1 MNLRDEILKIEEQ
14 TMAGLKDFQRAT
26 VDRVAYLYEHGQN
39 RVLVADEVGLGK
51 TLVAR
56 GVIAKMAD
64 IRLLRED
71 DDFFKV
77 VYICSNQNIARQNIK
92 KLNIFG
98 AEEENVSETRLA
110 MQHLRITEQEI
121 RQKGKRQYV
130 QLIPLT
136 PETSFRMTTG
146 GGSVNERALMFA
158 VLRRMPELAGYI
170 KELDEF
176 LTCEATASWQ
186 NNKEKYEERVLNC
199 EALTANEEDPYPQNI
214 IKKIREYDE
223 GSHILSKLLK
233 YLQARKD
240 GSRGKNKRLID
251 EMRLMF
257 AHIGVDMLEPD
268 FVIMDEFQ
276 RFRFLINEEEKETET
291 GILAEHFL
299 HRDDTRVLLLSATPY
314 KLYSTLEEIDE
325 NHEDEPF
332 LEFQE
337 VMHFLFSENESA
349 EEFDEV
355 WHNYSVSLKELKSG
369 DTAILTLKQKAED
382 SMYSA
387 MCRTERISV
396 MDNGDY
402 TDDSSVAEHLKIN
415 EYDVRSYTEMEG
427 LLRDIN
433 ADYTLPVDYVKS
445 CPYLLSFMKD
455 YQIKRNIENY
465 FKKPEHLSELK
476 QANRK
481 MLWLDENKIRNYEK
495 LPPTN
500 AKLEELKKQIFQNR
514 SELYLWV
521 PPSRPYYEMKGAYQY
536 NSEGFSKILV
546 FSSWEM
552 VPRMIG
558 GLISYE
564 SERLT
569 IGALGNRAKNED
581 RKNKEYFA
589 KTRFPYQ
596 RLTFREKDGRPATM
610 TLLCLLYPSK
620 TLADLYKPVDCMNAG
635 MNLTAIE
642 SMLRQRLT
650 EKLTELQDK
659 YSYTSEGR
667 ADEHWYYMA
676 PMLMDGEYA
685 RQWIQGS
692 LHDSKIDDDLQE
704 ERGGKNFR
712 HHLEYLN
719 ELLDHVSLG
728 KMPDDLSQILI
739 DMAIGSPAVCIYR
752 SNGHDAKRAT
762 ELAKVF
768 LNRFNQ
774 PESTA
779 IVELTYT
786 HPHRKDDYYH
796 WQDVLRYC
804 KDGNFQA
811 MFDEYTHLLKE
822 EAGFGETEGI
832 NQLVHEAMMDALS
845 FRTSTYDFDTY
856 SDFCNRMKKGDRS
869 KRDNTK
875 KLRSH
880 FAVGYTDAKGDK
892 EKVINR
898 KESIRNSF
906 NSPLRPFVLATTSI
920 GQEGLDFHNYCR
932 KVMHWNLPSNPVDLE
947 QREGRVNRYKCLAI
961 RQNVAKEYGSIEFQ
975 TDDIW
980 EEMFEAAA
988 DAEKGNEQ
996 SELVP
1001 YWCFGKD
1008 QSVKIER
1015 IVPMYPVSKDEA
1027 IYERL
1032 IKILSLYRL
1041 TLGQARQEELLDYM
1055 FKEFDDDE
1063 ELKQLFINLS
1073 PYAKQKSEE

>member
-14 TMAGLKDFQRAT
+14 TMADLKDFQRAT
-26 VDRVAYLYEHGQN
+26 VDRVAYLYEHGQD

-110 MQHLRITEQEI
+110 MQHLRITEQEL
-121 RQKGKRQYV
+121 RQKGKNQYV

-146 GGSVNERALMFA
+146 GGSVNERALMYA
-158 VLRRMPELAGYI
+158 VLRRMPELADYI

-176 LTCEATASWQ
+176 LTCEATASWE

-199 EALTANEEDPYPQNI
+199 ESLTANEEEPYPQNI

-223 GSHILSKLLK
+223 SSHILAELTT

-240 GSRGKNKRLID
+240 GSAGRNKNKRLID

-291 GILAEHFL
+291 GILAEQFL

-332 LEFQE
+332 SEFQE
-337 VMHFLFSENESA
+337 VMHFLFPENKSA

-369 DTAILTLKQKAED
+369 DTAILSLKQKAED

-402 TDDSSVAEHLKIN
+402 TDDSSVAEHLKIS
-415 EYDVRSYTEMEG
+415 EYDVRSYMEMEE

-455 YQIKRNIENY
+455 YQVKKNIENY
-465 FKKPEHLSELK
+465 YKRPEHFSELK
-476 QANRK
+476 KANRK
-481 MLWLDENKIRNYEK
+481 MLWLDENKIRNYDK

-500 AKLEELKKQIFQNR
+500 AKLEELKRQIFQNR

-521 PPSRPYYEMKGAYQY
+521 PPSRPYYEMQGAYKY
-536 NSEGFSKILV
+536 SEGFSKILV

-569 IGALGNRAKNED
+569 IGALGNQAKNEE
-581 RKNKEYFA
+581 RKNTEYFA
-589 KTRFPYQ
+589 KRRFPYQ
-596 RLTFREKDGRPATM
+596 RLTFRETDGRPATM

-620 TLADLYKPVDCMNAG
+620 TLAELYQPVACMNAG
-635 MNLTAIE
+635 MNLAAIE
-642 SMLRQRLT
+642 NMLRRRLT

-659 YSYTSEGR
+659 YSYTHEGR
-667 ADEHWYYMA
+667 EDEHWYYMA

-685 RQWIQGS
+685 QQWIRDN
-692 LHDSKIDDDLQE
+692 LHDSKLDYDLQE
-704 ERGGKNFR
+704 ERGGKNYR
-712 HHLEYLN
+712 HHLEYLK

-728 KMPDDLSQILI
+728 RMPQDLVQTLI
-739 DMAIGSPAVCIYR
+739 NMTLGSPAVCIYR

-762 ELAKVF
+762 DLAKVF

-779 IVELTYT
+779 VVELTYT
-786 HPHRKDDYYH
+786 RRKDEYHH

-822 EAGFGETEGI
+822 EVGFGETEGI
-832 NQLVHEAMMDALS
+832 NQLVHNAMMDALN
-845 FRTSTYDFDTY
+845 FRSASYDFDTY
-856 SDFCNRMKKGDRS
+856 SDFCNRMKKGDKS
-869 KRDNTK
+869 KRVNTK
-875 KLRSH
+875 RLRSH
-880 FAVGYTDAKGDK
+880 FAVGYTDTKGDR
-892 EKVINR
+892 EKGINR
-898 KESIRNSF
+898 KESVRNSF

-932 KVMHWNLPSNPVDLE
+932 KVMHWNLPNNPVDLE
-947 QREGRVNRYKCLAI
+947 QREGRVNRYECLAI
-961 RQNVAKEYGSIEFQ
+961 RQNVAKQYGHITFTS
-975 TDDIW
+975 DDIW
-980 EEMFEAAA
+980 NDMFDAAVKAEE
-988 DAEKGNEQ
+988 GNGH

-1027 IYERL
+1027 VYERL

-1041 TLGQARQEELLDYM
+1041 TMGQARQEELLDYM

>member
-77 VYICSNQNIARQNIK
+77 IYICSNQNIARQNIK

-110 MQHLRITEQEI
+110 MQHLRITEQELQ
-121 RQKGKRQYV
+121 QKGENQYV

-136 PETSFRMTTG
+136 PETSFRVTTG
-146 GGSVNERALMFA
+146 GGSVNERALMYA
-158 VLRRMPELAGYI
+158 VLRRMPELAAYI

-176 LTCEATASWQ
+176 LTCEATTSWES
-186 NNKEKYEERVLNC
+186 NKEKYEERVLNC
-199 EALTANEEDPYPQNI
+199 EELTAREKDPYPQNI

-223 GSHILSKLLK
+223 NSHILTELLT

-240 GSRGKNKRLID
+240 GSAGDDKNKRLID

-257 AHIGVDMLEPD
+257 AHIGVDMLDPD

-276 RFRFLINEEEKETET
+276 RFRFLISEEEKETET
-291 GILAEHFL
+291 GILAEQFL

-314 KLYSTLEEIDE
+314 KLYSTLEEIEE
-325 NHEDEPF
+325 NDEDESF

-337 VMHFLFSENESA
+337 VMHFLLPGDESTKK
-349 EEFDEV
+349 FDEV
-355 WHNYSVSLKELKSG
+355 WHNYSVSLKELKTG
-369 DTAILTLKQKAED
+369 DTAILSLKQKAED

-402 TDDSSVAEHLKIN
+402 TDDSSVSEHLKIS

-433 ADYTLPVDYVKS
+433 ANYSLPVDYVKS

-455 YQIKRNIENY
+455 YQVKKDVENY
-465 FKKPEHLSELK
+465 FEKPEHFIELK
-476 QANRK
+476 KANKK
-481 MLWLDENKIRNYEK
+481 MLWLDENKIQNYEK

-500 AKLEELKKQIFQNR
+500 AKLEELKRQVFQNR

-521 PPSRPYYEMKGAYQY
+521 PPSRPYYEMQGAYKY
-536 NSEGFSKILV
+536 SEGFSKVLI

-569 IGALGNRAKNED
+569 VGALSNQAKNED
-581 RKNKEYFA
+581 RENMKYSGGQ
-589 KTRFPYQ
+589 RFNSH
-596 RLTFREKDGRPATM
+596 RLSFKEKDGRPVTM
-610 TLLCLLYPSK
+610 SLFCLLYPSK
-620 TLADLYKPVDCMNAG
+620 TLAELYQPVICMNAG
-635 MNLTAIE
+635 MNLAAIE
-642 SMLRQRLT
+642 SMLRRRLT
-650 EKLTELQDK
+650 EELAELQDK

-667 ADEHWYYMA
+667 ADEHWYYLA

-685 RQWIQGS
+685 QQWIRDN
-692 LHDSKIDDDLQE
+692 LHDSKLDDDLQE
-704 ERGGKNFR
+704 DRGGKNYR
-712 HHLEYLN
+712 HHLDYLRD
-719 ELLDHVSLG
+719 LLDHVSLG
-728 KMPDDLSQILI
+728 KMPGDLIQTLI
-739 DMAIGSPAVCIYR
+739 NMTLGSPAVCVYR

-779 IVELTYT
+779 VVELTYT
-786 HPHRKDDYYH
+786 RRKDEYHH

-822 EAGFGETEGI
+822 EVGFGESEEI
-832 NQLVHEAMMDALS
+832 NQSVHEAMMDALN
-845 FRTSTYDFDTY
+845 FRTTSYDFDTY
-856 SDFCNRMKKGDRS
+856 SEFCNRMKKGDKS
-869 KRDNTK
+869 KRNNAK

-880 FAVGYTDAKGDK
+880 FAVGYIDTKGNR
-892 EKVINR
+892 EKGINR
-898 KESIRNSF
+898 KESVRNSF
-906 NSPLRPFVLATTSI
+906 NSPLRPFALATTSI

-932 KVMHWNLPSNPVDLE
+932 KVMHWNLPGNPVDLE

-961 RQNVAKEYGSIEFQ
+961 RQNVAKEYGNIKFK
-975 TDDIW
+975 TNDIW
-980 EEMFEAAA
+980 TEMFDTAAEA
-988 DAEKGNEQ
+988 ERGNEH

-1015 IVPMYPVSKDEA
+1015 IVPMYPVSKDEST
-1027 IYERL
+1027 YERL
-1032 IKILSLYRL
+1032 VKILSLYRL
-1041 TLGQARQEELLDYM
+1041 TMGQARQEELLDYM

-1063 ELKQLFINLS
+1063 ELKRLFINLS
-1073 PYAKQKSEE
+1073 PYTKLRKC